1 MADSRQKVTGFRDG
15 RPVYR
20 KINGAKSYSER
31 KSFGERDFDGK
42 RDSRRDGKRD
52 FDRSDRKPYGDR
64 KSFGERDFDGKRDSR
79 RDGKRDFDR
88 SDRKPYGDRKSFGER
103 DFDGKRDGKGNV
115 KRDFDRS
122 DRKPFG
128 ERDFDGRRDGR
139 GNGKR
144 DFDRSKRDFYSE
156 RNFDCSDRRPYGE
169 REFGGKNDEKR
180 NLGRS
185 DRKDYDGRKSFSEHR
200 DFDRKRDNRFF
211 EGKKDDRFDREKD
224 AFESSI
230 LFGVEDDAEENGE
243 QGETPSDIIMGRNPV
258 KEAIKSGRSIDRILV
273 TKEHDGSLGEIVGLA
288 RDLNLVIREVDRSK
302 LDELCMPFGHNG
314 KPGNHQGI
322 VAEIPGVEYSELS
335 DILEYAE
342 SRNEKPFIILLDG
355 IEDPHNLGSIIR
367 SAECAGAHGVVIT
380 KRRCASVT
388 AAVVKTS
395 AGAAEHM
402 RCARVVNLGN
412 AIDML
417 KERGVWVAGAD
428 MDGKPMYDVD
438 MKGAFALVIGSEGDG
453 LSHLVKEKCDFL
465 VSIPLHGKIGSLN
478 AAVAGAIVMF
488 EKNRQDAVR

>member
-15 RPVYR
+15 RPVY
-20 KINGAKSYSER
+20 KKYNENGRSAKSPSDR
-31 KSFGERDFDGK
+31 KSYGERGFDGG
-42 RDSRRDGKRD
+42 REGKRS
-52 FDRSDRKPYGDR
+52 FDRSDRK
-64 KSFGERDFDGKRDSR
+64 S
-79 RDGKRDFDR
+79 
-88 SDRKPYGDRKSFGER
+88 
-103 DFDGKRDGKGNV
+103 
-115 KRDFDRS
+115 
-122 DRKPFG
+122 
-128 ERDFDGRRDGR
+128 
-139 GNGKR
+139 
-144 DFDRSKRDFYSE
+144 
-156 RNFDCSDRRPYGE
+156 YGE
-169 REFGGKNDEKR
+169 RSFDR
-180 NLGRS
+180 NE
-185 DRKDYDGRKSFSEHR
+185 RKDFGNRSSYDERQYSGRK
-200 DFDRKRDNRFF
+200 KDNRFF
-211 EGKKDDRFDREKD
+211 EEKKDDRFIREEN
-224 AFESSI
+224 AFESSL
-230 LFGVEDDAEENGE
+230 LFGMEDEVEENGE
-243 QGETPSDIIMGRNPV
+243 QDETHAEIIMGRNPV

-322 VAEIPGVEYSELS
+322 VAEIPGVEYVELN

-412 AIDML
+412 AIDTL
-417 KERGVWVAGAD
+417 KEHGVWIAGAD

-488 EKNRQDAVR
+488 EKNRQDAIK